1 MSWDA
6 PDQEVTELLE
16 RELSNPNPFD
26 FYSINSD
33 PIEAWLYVLHRMPNV
48 TRCERHFL
56 LRTIVAVRRFQ
67 KGKIDEGR
75 TNEVLA
81 DVIAGKYDMPKG

>member
-48 TRCERHFL
+48 
-56 LRTIVAVRRFQ
+56 AVRRFQ